1 MIVDSNDIPVMR
13 SNCVA
18 TEMVVSSHK
27 IFRAGESARVR
38 PSPGPARSGGRG
50 RDEDQR
56 PALWLQRLE
65 VMVEAPIRCC
75 GTQGSTG
82 RPGTAGRQL
91 ASRADQTTE
100 RGLWA
105 RAHRGS
111 KWPPSR
117 PSTAGELLLVM
128 EARYQCRMQ
137 HDWSRGGCQAVRK
150 SPSGSRRARL
160 ERRRPTWASTAL

>member
-1 MIVDSNDIPVMR
+1 MIVDSNDMPVMR
-13 SNCVA
+13 SHCVA
-18 TEMVVSSHK
+18 TEMVLSSLK
-27 IFRAGESARVR
+27 NFPNLRIGSRATLA
-38 PSPGPARSGGRG
+38 GPARSGGRD
-50 RDEDQR
+50 RDEAQR
-56 PALWLQRLE
+56 LAQLLQRLE

-100 RGLWA
+100 RGLWS
-105 RAHRGS
+105 RAHCAAEWTS
-111 KWPPSR
+111 SR